1 MRTANEENREK
12 FIRSA
17 VMELEEHGAS
27 DFSIR
32 RVARRCGLSSAAPYK
47 HFHGREELILEVVR
61 YINRKWETIRDETVD
76 SYAGAS
82 ERDAIVSACMA
93 YITFLC
99 TYPEYQ
105 MILFM
110 NDRVFPVEVAAEK
123 GKLSTTIETKIA
135 DYCRSVAMP
144 EDVKRRKQLIICS
157 LLCGAAEMINSGAVP
172 FDSHTMSVIRATIE
186 REFELQ

>member
-1 MRTANEENREK
+1 MRTANEANREK
-12 FIRSA
+12 FIKSA
-17 VMELEEHGAS
+17 VTELEEHGAS

-47 HFHGREELILEVVR
+47 HFRGREELILEVVR
-61 YINRKWETIRDETVD
+61 YINRKWDAIRDETVA

-82 ERDAIVSACMA
+82 EKDTIVSVCMA

-123 GKLSTTIETKIA
+123 GKLSTAIEAKIA
-135 DYCRSVAMP
+135 DYCHSVAMP
-144 EDVKRRKQLIICS
+144 DDVRKRKQLIISS

-172 FDSHTMSVIRATIE
+172 FDSHTMSLIRSAIE